1 VTVDK
6 STKSTDARSLSG
18 YHWILFQPPET
29 TMQALIDKHF
39 ANPTD
44 KTLARIKAYAL
55 KHPFSVLLLDAS
67 AQRYLKTLGI

>member
-1 VTVDK
+1 
-6 STKSTDARSLSG
+6 
-18 YHWILFQPPET
+18 
-29 TMQALIDKHF
+29 MQTLIDKHF
-39 ANPTD
+39 ANPND